1 MVDELNEEDINSIIA
16 YLAKSKIIKVA
27 YPTLM
32 NILKV
37 KEEHIDLIK
46 RSNLNYDELITI
58 DINQDLEQSQAFFVA
73 VLKIAKEIDL
83 NNVSIEAILTNQNI
97 KLNISKNPLEI
108 CTVCLQR
115 CKFRFWCNHRSGVLV
130 TESSPPIGR
139 NNMVIISTSHP
150 KHVIR

>member
-1 MVDELNEEDINSIIA
+1 M
-16 YLAKSKIIKVA
+16 
-27 YPTLM
+27 
-32 NILKV
+32 LKV

-58 DINQDLEQSQAFFVA
+58 DINQDLEQSQTFFVA

-115 CKFRFWCNHRSGVLV
+115 CKFRF
-130 TESSPPIGR
+130 
-139 NNMVIISTSHP
+139 
-150 KHVIR
+150 